1 MPYTSE
7 VFEFCFEEA
16 LYDRISMPRTN
27 FHKAKEMHISTFK
40 EFPLSNK
47 AARQIIKEILNSD
60 DSRFFMTRHAIDRMN
75 ERGITE
81 SQIRN
86 VLLSSSSYVSENT
99 SQTARGDWKLN
110 ITGWSAGTVIDVTV
124 ALQRVESDPHAFVMT
139 VKIPN

>member
-1 MPYTSE
+1 
-7 VFEFCFEEA
+7 
-16 LYDRISMPRTN
+16 
-27 FHKAKEMHISTFK
+27 MHISTFT

-47 AARQIIKEILNSD
+47 AARQIIKEILSND

-86 VLLSSSSYVSENT
+86 VLLSPSSYVSENT
-99 SQTARGDWKLN
+99 SQTPRGDLKLN

-124 ALQRVESDPHAFVMT
+124 ALRRVESDPHAFVMT
-139 VKIPN
+139 VKIPH